1 LPVPAVALAV
11 AGIAEALQAIHGADI
26 VHRDLKPSNVLLAAD
41 GPRVIDFGIA
51 RAADATS
58 LTRSGAIV
66 GTPAFMTPEQASGA
80 ACAPATDIFALGQVA
95 VYAATGTPAFGEG
108 TSHAV
113 LYRIVHEAPDLADLP
128 DELNELVT
136 RCLAKDPSARPTPA
150 EIIDLCQRASP
161 QTELRRPDGWLP
173 PAVAADIDRHTA
185 ALVPPPQQLRN
196 RGRIALAVAAVLV
209 AGLAGVGITAMLG
222 DGGGDSQDG
231 PNTSKRPSRTSSSPS
246 NSPETAPSSSPET
259 TTPPDP
265 NPVQYKVDLPRDYSL
280 RFADDPPKPI
290 EGGLYDEWADFGITL
305 DGDEFHTNNAMVLL
319 INSQVGSLKTCRAET
334 RYAEFIPLSSVSKGT
349 QICVTAGTGHIGL
362 ITIRGFSPENA
373 PNQYVTLDLTIW
385 RNAAE
390 PVGRVGDDR
399 LVVLAL
405 DGLPAAVAPHHRLA
419 CRISRF
425 NARPVAHVGLSRQ
438 MSQPSVWSKSALRA
452 ACSTQVWQPCGY
464 TSYSPPRRFFF
475 RGPKFTATPAVRA
488 SPPHTHT
495 YPRSCCSDMRSRLG
509 MVSRAIASTWRRVRA
524 VVRDPA
530 GPAQAVQAGEEGAV

>member
-1 LPVPAVALAV
+1 MSAEGANQVFRPLVAGDPATIAGYRISARLGEGGMGTVYLSYTPGGRPVAIKVIRPDLAGDPEFRRRFTQEVQAAQRVQGLYTAPVIDSDTEGERPWLATAYVAGPSLHAAVSRHGSLPVPAVALAV

-390 PVGRVGDDR
+390 PVGD
-399 LVVLAL
+399 
-405 DGLPAAVAPHHRLA
+405 
-419 CRISRF
+419 S
-425 NARPVAHVGLSRQ
+425 
-438 MSQPSVWSKSALRA
+438 
-452 ACSTQVWQPCGY
+452 
-464 TSYSPPRRFFF
+464 
-475 RGPKFTATPAVRA
+475 
-488 SPPHTHT
+488 
-495 YPRSCCSDMRSRLG
+495 
-509 MVSRAIASTWRRVRA
+509 
-524 VVRDPA
+524 
-530 GPAQAVQAGEEGAV
+530 